1 MQHRLHAGIGD
12 GRLRRVESRQD
23 VDRNIG
29 EAVPIEVP
37 ANGLDDL
44 LGREV
49 DDHADIERGGRPCR
63 DDEGYR
69 PGPGAQESAA
79 QPGDVEGRAV
89 EKVDQ
94 RVHAFQP
101 ALDMRNVGDAAQRQC
116 IAPVLPAG
124 ATGDPGE
131 QLRFPAA
138 QRLAMP
144 PDTLQ
149 FGNFAAL
156 AVLVDQRGER
166 FCEAEG
172 RGRDEARHGG
182 MHGPGRAASPGI
194 PACTQLDDDHAFQA
208 EADRNGPGSALRHGG
223 DEARRDGLQAVGIP
237 LDELRV
243 GRAAENLLPLGK
255 EHDVDR

>member
-1 MQHRLHAGIGD
+1 MGVCDASKAARTSIAISAKPF
-12 GRLRRVESRQD
+12 RSRCRRIASM
-23 VDRNIG
+23 ISS
-29 EAVPIEVP
+29 A
-37 ANGLDDL
+37 
-44 LGREV
+44 REV

-138 QRLAMP
+138 QRLAML

-172 RGRDEARHGG
+172 RRRDEARHGG
-182 MHGPGRAASPGI
+182 MHGPGRAASPSI
-194 PACTQLDDDHAFQA
+194 PACLSSITTMPFRPRPTETVPVALCDMEGTKLAATVF
-208 EADRNGPGSALRHGG
+208 RRSAYRSTNC
-223 DEARRDGLQAVGIP
+223 
-237 LDELRV
+237 RV
-243 GRAAENLLPLGK
+243 GRAARESPRPRQGT
-255 EHDVDR
+255 